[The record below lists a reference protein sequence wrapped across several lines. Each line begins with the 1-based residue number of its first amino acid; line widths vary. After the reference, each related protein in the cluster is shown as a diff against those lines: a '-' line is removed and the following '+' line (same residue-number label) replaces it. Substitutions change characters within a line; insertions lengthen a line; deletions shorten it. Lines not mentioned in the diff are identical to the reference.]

1 MKKILF
7 VEDQPD
13 FKLEELFD
21 WLKLKNIKVEYEI
34 VGSVT
39 EAKRY
44 LWNKS
49 NKVDLVITD
58 LGLPHFKGER
68 VTNLLEGMTIVYDMW
83 EFNTEVPV
91 IINSTT
97 VIPNFHRAKEEYEE
111 RGQELYKVDSI
122 MEMEEWLIE
131 FLKTI
136 A

>member
-13 FKLEELFD
+13 LKLYELFN
-21 WLKLKNIKVEYEI
+21 WLNYKGISVEYEI

-44 LWNKS
+44 LFDKS

-58 LGLPHFKGER
+58 LGIPRFKGER
-68 VTNLLEGMTIVYDMW
+68 ATNLLEGMAIVYDMW

-97 VIPNFHRAKEEYEE
+97 IVPNFEYAKEDYEE
-111 RGQELYKVDSI
+111 RGQQLYKVDSI
-122 MEMEEWLIE
+122 MDMKEWLVDFII
-131 FLKTI
+131 K
-136 A
+136 

>member
-13 FKLEELFD
+13 LKLYELFN
-21 WLKLKNIKVEYEI
+21 WLNYKGISVEYEI

-44 LWNKS
+44 LFDKS

-58 LGLPHFKGER
+58 LGIPRFKGER
-68 VTNLLEGMTIVYDMW
+68 VTNLLEGMAIVYDMW

-97 VIPNFHRAKEEYEE
+97 IVPNFEYAKEDYEE
-111 RGQELYKVDSI
+111 RGQQLYKVDSI
-122 MEMEEWLIE
+122 MDMKEWLVDFII
-131 FLKTI
+131 K
-136 A
+136 